1 MTSPIRMG
9 PEDTV
14 PRMTRIA
21 EGVHRLGS
29 SFINFYLVEDGERL
43 TVIDAGLPGYRKR
56 LDAGLSELGRS
67 LSDVQAIVLTHGHS
81 DHVGFAEG
89 VRAEAGVP
97 VHIHE
102 GDEQLARTG
111 KPPRG
116 ERGPVPY
123 LWRPQLWRLLAHG
136 IPNGIMPAK
145 IAEVTTFAD
154 GALLDV
160 PGRPRVVHT
169 PGHTRGCVT
178 FVLEDR
184 GVAFVG
190 DALCTWNPL
199 TGRDGP
205 QIMPASFT
213 VDVQRALDSLERIET
228 LPVDV
233 LAPGHGDPWT
243 AGSKAAV
250 ERARELGP
258 S

>member
-1 MTSPIRMG
+1 
-9 PEDTV
+9 
-14 PRMTRIA
+14 MTRIA
-21 EGVHRLGS
+21 DGVHRLGS
-29 SFINFYLVEDGERL
+29 SLVNFYLVEEGDRL

-56 LDAGLSELGRS
+56 LDSALAELDRS
-67 LSDVQAIVLTHGHS
+67 LSDVEAVVLTHGHA

-89 VRAEAGVP
+89 VRAEAGIP

-111 KPPRG
+111 KAPRG

-123 LWRPQLWRLLAHG
+123 LWRPQLWRFLAHA

-145 IAEVTTFAD
+145 IAEVTTFGDAVT
-154 GALLDV
+154 LDV

-169 PGHTRGCVT
+169 PGHTRGSAT

-190 DALCTWNPL
+190 DALCTKNPL

-213 VDVQRALDSLERIET
+213 VDVERALESLERIEG
-228 LPVDV
+228 LAVDV

-243 AGSKAAV
+243 DGPKSAV

>member
-1 MTSPIRMG
+1 
-9 PEDTV
+9 
-14 PRMTRIA
+14 MTRIA

-29 SFINFYLVEDGERL
+29 SLINFYLVEDGDRL
-43 TVIDAGLPGYRKR
+43 TVVDAGLPGYRKR
-56 LDAGLSELGRS
+56 LDTALAELGRS
-67 LSDVQAIVLTHGHS
+67 LSDVEAVLLTHGHA
-81 DHVGFAEG
+81 DHVGFAES
-89 VRAEAGVP
+89 VRSEAGVP
-97 VHIHE
+97 VYIHE
-102 GDEQLARTG
+102 ADERLALTG

-136 IPNGIMPAK
+136 IPNGGLVPPK
-145 IAEVTTFAD
+145 VAEVTTFGDDAT
-154 GALLDV
+154 LDV
-160 PGRPRVVHT
+160 PGRPRLVPT

-184 GVAFVG
+184 GVALVG
-190 DALCTWNPL
+190 DALCTKNPL

-213 VDVQRALDSLERIET
+213 VDVERALDSLERIES

-243 AGSKAAV
+243 DGPKSAV
-250 ERARELGP
+250 ARARELGP